1 MISCIFSILN
11 LVKNL
16 YFNTVFNR
24 EFKKTFRKNLT
35 DLQSRSIRHELQTLI
50 RGINSMANRSKSSR
64 KLCYLNRRKT
74 SLDDRKTSDRLI
86 NQRRST
92 FN

>member
-24 EFKKTFRKNLT
+24 EFKKTFRKNLP
-35 DLQSRSIRHELQTLI
+35 DVQNKSIRHELQTLI
-50 RGINSMANRSKSSR
+50 RGINCVVNRSKSSR
-64 KLCYLNRRKT
+64 KLCNIDRRKI
-74 SLDDRKTSDRLI
+74 SLDEKKTSDRLI
-86 NQRRST
+86 HKRRSN
-92 FN
+92 FI